1 MNNKFAA
8 ETKKGQKAP
17 GKLDLIENFNS
28 TAPLLAAQNLTKTFQ
43 SGNNTLSILDN
54 IDLTIEKGESLAVV
68 GASGSG
74 KSTLLYLLG
83 ALDQPTA
90 GQLLFHG
97 QKLTSSKSLALW
109 RNLHV
114 GFVFQFHHLLSDF
127 SALENA
133 AMPARIAGLS
143 LDEAL
148 AKAEPILKRVGLG
161 QRLNHRPGQLSGG
174 EQQRVALA
182 RALVMEPEL
191 LLADEPTGNL
201 DSKNSEAVNHLI
213 MELVGENNLT
223 CVVVTH
229 NNELAKMMKSSY
241 ELKNGQLKQKDL

>member
-1 MNNKFAA
+1 MSNKVLAGA
-8 ETKKGQKAP
+8 KKNQGST
-17 GKLDLIENFNS
+17 GKLDFNEPMNS
-28 TAPLLAAQNLTKTFQ
+28 KIPLLATQNLTKTFQ
-43 SGNNTLSILDN
+43 SGNNTLSILEDIN
-54 IDLTIEKGESLAVV
+54 LTIEKGESLAVV

-83 ALDQPTA
+83 ALDQPTS
-90 GQLLFHG
+90 GHILFHG
-97 QKLTSSKSLALW
+97 QKLASSKSLALW

-127 SALENA
+127 NALENA

-143 LDEAL
+143 PNEAL
-148 AKAEPILKRVGLG
+148 AKAEPILKRVGLES
-161 QRLNHRPGQLSGG
+161 RLNHRPGQLSGG

-201 DSKNSEAVNHLI
+201 DSKNSGAVNHLI
-213 MELVGENNLT
+213 MELVGEHNLS

-241 ELKNGQLKQKDL
+241 ELKNGQLKRNN